1 MFRNIEATHTRKETD
16 MRKQFAALTGIL
28 LTCAVAMSGC
38 AGNQPAKTESTTAAA
53 AVQNSTEASSAE
65 ATAVPAAE
73 TTAAAATDAADKGV
87 GAENEAP
94 VYVYLTRHGET
105 ITNRTSRMVSG
116 RGNTPLTEEG
126 RNVASLVGAGLSG
139 IRFTA
144 AYASPLGR
152 TQETAR
158 LILDQSETSWDLNI
172 TPVEGLRELDGGSF
186 EPMGYGELMQE
197 HGMKFD
203 GTVQEFQNQFY
214 EKDETGQA
222 ESYDNAVNRAVAAL
236 KEICTE
242 TAENGGGNVLV
253 VAHGGIN
260 GLIAATIMED
270 GNLDPL
276 ANSSVVLI
284 EYKDGKY
291 KVLSYNDQS
300 YGEKAK
306 ARIESP
312 EPVEVYL
319 MVHGETVTDEQ
330 KRLNGVLDAD
340 LTEKGKEQAKETGKK
355 LSDVEF
361 HSVYTS
367 DQFKDRDTARLVLS
381 ENVKNADLKEHSRM
395 ELRGVVLGYFDGEL
409 LEKAE
414 AVSPSEQPAKA
425 RIEAF
430 AAADPTGMV
439 ESYDSA
445 RERLVGEMKEICE
458 GQRAKGGGDVLV
470 VTSAM
475 ACRLIAE
482 ELDQNISAPGLKP
495 GDFVKIVYDGNG
507 YQVAL
512 GQ

>member
-1 MFRNIEATHTRKETD
+1 

-38 AGNQPAKTESTTAAA
+38 AGNQPAKSESTASESSTAAPA
-53 AVQNSTEASSAE
+53 AE
-65 ATAVPAAE
+65 AATVPAAE
-73 TTAAAATDAADKGV
+73 TTAGADATEATDAADRGA

-105 ITNRTSRMVSG
+105 ITNRTARMVSG
-116 RGNTPLTEEG
+116 RGNTPLTEDG

-139 IRFTA
+139 VRFTA

-158 LILDQSETSWDLNI
+158 LILDQSQTSWDLNI

-236 KEICTE
+236 KKICTE

-284 EYKDGKY
+284 EYKDGEY

-306 ARIESP
+306 ERMENP

-340 LTEKGKEQAKETGKK
+340 LTEKGKEQAKETGKM

-367 DQFKDRDTARLVLS
+367 DQFKDRDTARLVIS
-381 ENVKNADLKEHSRM
+381 ENEKNSDLKEHSRL

-414 AVSPSEQPAKA
+414 AVSPAEQPAKA

-439 ESYDSA
+439 ENYDSA
-445 RERLVGEMKEICE
+445 RERLVGEIKEICE
-458 GQRAKGGGDVLV
+458 EQRVKGGGDVLV

-482 ELDQNISAPGLKP
+482 ELDQSLSAPGLEP
-495 GDFVKIVYDGNG
+495 GDFVKIVYDGTD
-507 YQVAL
+507 YQVVL

>member
-1 MFRNIEATHTRKETD
+1 
-16 MRKQFAALTGIL
+16 MRKQFAALTGII

-38 AGNQPAKTESTTAAA
+38 TGNQPAKSESTASESSTAAPA
-53 AVQNSTEASSAE
+53 AE
-65 ATAVPAAE
+65 AATVPAAE
-73 TTAAAATDAADKGV
+73 TTAGADAAEATDAADRGA

-105 ITNRTSRMVSG
+105 ITNRTARMVSG
-116 RGNTPLTEEG
+116 RGNTPLTEDG

-139 IRFTA
+139 VRFTA

-158 LILDQSETSWDLNI
+158 LILDQSQTSWDLNI

-284 EYKDGKY
+284 EYKDGEY

-306 ARIESP
+306 ARIENP

-340 LTEKGKEQAKETGKK
+340 LTEKGIEQAKETGKK

-367 DQFKDRDTARLVLS
+367 DQFKDRDTARLVIS
-381 ENVKNADLKEHSRM
+381 ENEKNSDLKEHSRM

-414 AVSPSEQPAKA
+414 AVSPAEQPAKA

-439 ESYDSA
+439 ENYDSA
-445 RERLVGEMKEICE
+445 RERLVGEIKEICE
-458 GQRAKGGGDVLV
+458 EQRVKGGGDVLV

-482 ELDQNISAPGLKP
+482 ELDQSLSAPGLEP
-495 GDFVKIVYDGNG
+495 GDFVKIVYDGTD
-507 YQVAL
+507 YQVVL

>member
-1 MFRNIEATHTRKETD
+1 

-38 AGNQPAKTESTTAAA
+38 AGNQPAKTESATATMSTTAAA
-53 AVQNSTEASSAE
+53 AAQNSTAA
-65 ATAVPAAE
+65 PAAGTTASPDAEKE
-73 TTAAAATDAADKGV
+73 TTGPDAAADAAGKGTP
-87 GAENEAP
+87 ADEAP

-158 LILDQSETSWDLNI
+158 LILDQSQTSWDLDI

-197 HGMKFD
+197 YGMKFD

-222 ESYDNAVNRAVAAL
+222 ESYDNAVQRANAAL

-242 TAENGGGNVLV
+242 TAKNGGGNVLV

-270 GNLDPL
+270 GDLYPL

-284 EYKDGKY
+284 EYKDGEY

-306 ARIESP
+306 ARIENP

-330 KRLNGVLDAD
+330 KRLNGVLDAE
-340 LTEKGKEQAKETGKK
+340 LTEKGKEQAKEAGKK

-381 ENVKNADLKEHSRM
+381 ENVKNPDLKEHSQM

-414 AVSPSEQPAKA
+414 TVSPSAQPAKA

-439 ESYDSA
+439 ENYDSA
-445 RERLVGEMKEICE
+445 RERLVGGMKEICE

-475 ACRLIAE
+475 ACQLIAE
-482 ELDQNISAPGLKP
+482 ELDQSISAPGLKP
-495 GDFVKIVYDGNG
+495 GDFVKIVYDGTG
-507 YQVAL
+507 YQVTL